1 MFILITHIELSSSFK
16 GNSSDE
22 SFIHD
27 SSDDSSDDEK
37 PWAKEMRKNYRLLK
51 KNEREREQENEDEE
65 NNSVIKNESDLD
77 ESNEADMLNDNDMC
91 LDTGGL
97 EEKKQNK

>member
-1 MFILITHIELSSSFK
+1 MFLFITHIELSSSFK

-22 SFIHD
+22 SLIHD

-51 KNEREREQENEDEE
+51 KNEREREQENGDEE
-65 NNSVIKNESDLD
+65 ENSATKNELELD
-77 ESNEADMLNDNDMC
+77 ESNEPDILDENDMC
-91 LDTGGL
+91 LEIGGL